1 MEEEIYGDDIL
12 SKAIEYSESTQFEE
26 EIDRFR
32 RKYRTVFNDH
42 SSKQKDGMVEEQVSQ
57 WDYINFRRLI
67 DRKYYLE
74 NFLNYEL
81 IIH

>member
-12 SKAIEYSESTQFEE
+12 SKAIEYSESTQFED

-32 RKYRTVFNDH
+32 RKYRTVFIDH

-57 WDYINFRRLI
+57 
-67 DRKYYLE
+67 
-74 NFLNYEL
+74 
-81 IIH
+81 